1 MDLIQEFLESFKFK
15 HTLNVFKKEINR
27 SNAIN
32 RAALTER
39 FKVEI
44 KNAESK
50 PVLLGLV
57 EQMVT
62 GEVGAIRANVV
73 TNNFVEFK

>member
-39 FKVEI
+39 FKI
-44 KNAESK
+44 
-50 PVLLGLV
+50 
-57 EQMVT
+57 
-62 GEVGAIRANVV
+62 
-73 TNNFVEFK
+73 